1 MSLPVLIGRPLGH
14 TSKSTY
20 MVVNKFAKSLPGD
33 HGGGETPVPIP
44 NTEVKPSSADDTAG
58 ATLWES
64 RSLPGFFI
72 SGNRINGRR
81 CEPPGFSFALLL
93 LP

>member
-1 MSLPVLIGRPLGH
+1 
-14 TSKSTY
+14 
-20 MVVNKFAKSLPGD
+20 
-33 HGGGETPVPIP
+33 
-44 NTEVKPSSADDTAG
+44 
-58 ATLWES
+58 
-64 RSLPGFFI
+64 LPGFFI